1 MAGHTARR
9 ILKWFAWI
17 VGILIAIPVLLVV
30 FVLIAANTDPGRR
43 KIESLT
49 ESLTGGMVQMQ
60 GLAGRF
66 PDKLRI
72 ARIEVSNKAG
82 PYIIVE
88 NVVLD
93 WSPLQLVHRE
103 LVIDHLDAGHVD
115 LKRLPE
121 SSSTSSSSSSN
132 LPVRVVLRE
141 AHVDRLD
148 IGAPVAGHAVA
159 LKANAS
165 ATLDSMTE
173 GQVRLTAERLDGEG
187 HYALNGAV
195 DATKVTAALTV
206 REPADGLIAGV
217 AGLPELGPIAIDANV
232 DGPRDA
238 LVTTLDMHAGPLTAQ
253 ANGTIDLEHEAAN
266 LSVAADAPAMNPR
279 PGLAW
284 QSIHLAATVS
294 GPFTKPEANG
304 TLHIAGLTA
313 SGGAVQEVNADISG
327 NSGIVSL
334 HAVLDGLRVPG
345 PNPALL
351 AGSPLTI
358 DATIHLD
365 QADRPAALTVRH
377 RLMAV
382 DATAQTAGALRAHA
396 DVTLP
401 DLAPFAAI
409 GHTDVQGRTHLIMG
423 ASQQDGATQLALTG
437 TVGITGGT
445 APLPALVGDDARIDL
460 TGAMR
465 GQDIVVSRFSF
476 DGKAIDLSAS
486 GSLTGGLTGQQTTGQ
501 TPGQVQGQVQ
511 GQAGTQPSGR
521 LDADWA
527 VRLADIGLL
536 QPSVSG
542 PVEAH
547 GHASGPMEDLAVVAD
562 VTADLSGQGYRSGQV
577 TAHVDAKGLPS
588 HPSATLD
595 AHGTL
600 LDSPLNV
607 ALEASQQADGTHV
620 TINQLDWKSMAG
632 HGSATLPAGATI
644 PIGHLELAMTRL
656 ADIAPLLGKAVSGSI
671 KVTLDSDA
679 SKAHA
684 VVDAANLALPGTA
697 SVDKAALNATIDDP
711 TGSPSVDGTLT
722 MEGVAAAG
730 VSGGA
735 KLTARGPAD
744 AVAVTL
750 AANSPSLAGAAA
762 RLDTAGTLDAP
773 GRTLSLSKL
782 TADWKTISARLLA
795 PVKVGFASGVSL
807 DHLRL
812 GVGQAELTASGH
824 AGSTLDLTATVR
836 NLPLDVAAVVSPS
849 LAMDGVIAADAHL
862 TGTSARPEG
871 TVHLTA
877 SGVKMRGG
885 PGEGLPP
892 ANLTATADLHGT
904 SATIDSRVTAGKS
917 YLALTGT
924 APLGT
929 TGNLNLKTNGTLDLT
944 MLDPIMA
951 AQGRRVRGLVT
962 LDATVA
968 GTVAEPRATGTARL
982 TNGDVQDFALGA
994 HIAAINALVR
1004 AEGDTIRLVRL
1015 TGKAGEGTIGGS
1027 GTIGLA
1033 GDRPIELRLT
1043 ASNARLLASDL
1054 LTVVLDANLYL
1065 RGALQGDLAV
1075 GGTVH
1080 VDRADIRVPEKL
1092 PAGVAVLPVTRPGQN
1107 PAPQPPAT
1115 PPPADI
1121 ALDLTVN
1128 APQQVFVRGRGLD
1141 AELGGKIH
1149 VGGTLADPQPT
1160 GGLHLRRG
1168 TFSIIGQTLTFSE
1181 GTISFSGAG
1190 IANPSIHFVATS
1202 TTANLVATL
1211 TISGTAKDP
1220 KITLSSVPEAPQDEI
1235 LAQLL
1240 FNTTTAKL
1248 SPLQLAQIAAA
1259 LASLSGATSGLDPL
1273 ESLRNTFGLDRLS
1286 VGTNSTGSPTL
1297 EAGKYVARGVYL
1309 GAKQSASGAGS
1320 QATVQIDIAKGLKLE
1335 TTAGTGSSSATGA
1348 TSRGDAAS
1356 VGLTYQFEY

>member
-9 ILKWFAWI
+9 VLKWFAWI

-30 FVLIAANTDPGRR
+30 FVLIAANTDLGRH
-43 KIESLT
+43 KIERLT
-49 ESLTGGMVQMQ
+49 ASLTGGMVQMQ

-72 ARIEVSNKAG
+72 ERITVSDKTG

-88 NVVLD
+88 NAILD
-93 WSPLQLVHRE
+93 WSPLQLVQKE
-103 LVIDHLDAGHVD
+103 VLIDHLDAGHVD

-121 SSSTSSSSSSN
+121 SSSTSSSSTSS
-132 LPVRVVLRE
+132 LPVQVVLRE

-159 LKANAS
+159 LKANAT

-173 GQVRLTAERLDGEG
+173 GQVQLTAERLDGDG

-195 DATKVTAALTV
+195 DAAHIKATLMV

-217 AGLPELGPIAIDANV
+217 ANLPALGAIAFDANV

-238 LVTTLDMHAGPLTAQ
+238 LATSLDVRAGPLTAR
-253 ANGTIDLEHEAAN
+253 AHGTVDLDHETTDMA
-266 LSVAADAPAMNPR
+266 VTADAPAMNPR

-284 QSIHLAATVS
+284 QSIRLAATVD
-294 GPFTKPEANG
+294 GPFSRPEANG
-304 TLHIAGLTA
+304 SLHIAGLTA
-313 SGGAVQEVNADISG
+313 SGGAVQDVNADMSG
-327 NSGIVSL
+327 NSGIVTI
-334 HAVLDGLRVPG
+334 HAVLDGLRIPG

-351 AGSPLTI
+351 ADSPLTI
-358 DATIHLD
+358 DTTVHLD
-365 QADRPAALTVRH
+365 QADRPVALTVRH

-382 DATAQTAGALRAHA
+382 DATAQTAGTLRAHA

-409 GHTDVQGRTHLIMG
+409 GHTDVQGRTHLTVDASQENG
-423 ASQQDGATQLALTG
+423 ASQLALNG
-437 TVGITGGT
+437 TVGITGGM
-445 APLPALVGDDARIDL
+445 APLPALMGDEARIDL
-460 TGAMR
+460 AGAMR
-465 GQDIVVSRFSF
+465 GQDVTVSRFSF
-476 DGKAIDLSAS
+476 SGKAIDLSAN
-486 GSLTGGLTGQQTTGQ
+486 GSLTGGLRGEQAAGQGREQTQGQTQGQTTTQ
-501 TPGQVQGQVQ
+501 QG
-511 GQAGTQPSGR
+511 GR

-527 VRLADIGLL
+527 VKLADIGLL

-577 TAHVDAKGLPS
+577 TAHLDAKGLPS
-588 HPSATLD
+588 HPDATLT
-595 AHGTL
+595 AQGTL

-607 ALEASQQADGTHV
+607 ALDASQQAGGIHM
-620 TINQLDWKSMAG
+620 TINRLDWKSLAA
-632 HGSATLPAGATI
+632 HGSAELPTGATI
-644 PIGHLELAMTRL
+644 PTGHLELAMTRL
-656 ADIAPLLGKAVSGSI
+656 ADIAPLLGKSVSGSI
-671 KVTLDSDA
+671 KAMLDSDT

-684 VVDAANLALPGTA
+684 MVDAANVALPGIA

-711 TGSPSVDGTLT
+711 AGNPSVDGTL
-722 MEGVAAAG
+722 MLDGVTAAG

-735 KLTARGPAD
+735 KLTAHGPAD

-762 RLDTAGTLDAP
+762 RLDTTGTLDAP
-773 GRTLSLSKL
+773 GKTLSLSKL
-782 TADWKTISARLLA
+782 TADWKTISARLMA
-795 PVKVGFASGVSL
+795 PVKVGFANGVSL

-812 GVGQAELTASGH
+812 GVGQAELTAAGH
-824 AGSTLDLTATVR
+824 AGSTMDLTASVR
-836 NLPLDVAAVVSPS
+836 NLPLDMAAAVSPS

-871 TVHLTA
+871 PIHLTV

-892 ANLTATADLHGT
+892 ANLTARADLHGT
-904 SATIDSRVTAGKS
+904 SAAIDSRVTAGKS
-917 YLALTGT
+917 HLALTGT
-924 APLGT
+924 APLAT

-968 GTVAEPRATGTARL
+968 GTMAEPRATGTARL

-994 HIAAINALVR
+994 HLTALNALVR
-1004 AEGDTIRLVRL
+1004 AEGDTIRLASL

-1033 GDRPIELRLT
+1033 DDKPIDLRLT
-1043 ASNARLLASDL
+1043 ASNARPLSSDL
-1054 LTVVLDANLYL
+1054 LTAVLDANLYL
-1065 RGALQGDLAV
+1065 RGALRGDLAA

-1080 VDRADIRVPEKL
+1080 VDRADIRVPEKM
-1092 PAGVAVLPVTRPGQN
+1092 PAGVAVLPVTRPGQK
-1107 PAPQPPAT
+1107 PVSQASAA

-1121 ALDLTVN
+1121 ALDLTVD

-1149 VGGTLADPQPT
+1149 VGGTAANPQPS
-1160 GGLHLRRG
+1160 GGLQLRRG
-1168 TFSIIGQTLTFSE
+1168 TLSVIGQTLTFTE

-1190 IANPSIHFVATS
+1190 ISDPSIHFVATS
-1202 TTANLVATL
+1202 TTASLVATL
-1211 TISGTAKDP
+1211 TISGSAKDP

-1259 LASLSGATSGLDPL
+1259 LASLSGATSGVDPL

-1309 GAKQSASGAGS
+1309 GAKQSASGTGS

-1348 TSRGDAAS
+1348 TSRGDEAS